1 MVSEL
6 HARLSAFI
14 GIFLIMALWE
24 TARPL
29 RPLLLEKWRRWGVN
43 LSMMVLNT
51 LIVRLLFSTTVV
63 NIAAHGEQQG
73 WGILYQFSSP
83 VWLKVLFALLAL
95 DLIVYLQHLAF
106 HAFPFLWRLHMVHHS
121 DLDFDL
127 TTGIRFH
134 PLEILISF
142 GIKGGAVVLLGA
154 SPLTVILFEIILNGT
169 AMFNHSNI
177 SLPGQIDR
185 WVRYF
190 LVTPDMHR
198 VHHSVIR
205 SETNSN
211 FGFNLPW
218 WDRFFRTYH
227 PAPRVE
233 LTRMTIGLTQFPD
246 PATQTLPRLLA
257 LPFSGSP
264 GEYPIF
270 LPSKKRKPKVRNL
283 NTRG

>member
-1 MVSEL
+1 MISEL

-24 TARPL
+24 AARPL
-29 RPLLLEKWRRWGVN
+29 RPLILEKWRRWGVN

-63 NIAAHGEQQG
+63 NIAAHAEQQG
-73 WGILYQFSSP
+73 WGILHQFSFP
-83 VWLKVLFALLAL
+83 VWPKVLIALLAF

-106 HAFPFLWRLHMVHHS
+106 HALPFFWRLHMVHHS

-218 WDRFFRTYH
+218 WDRFFRTYR
-227 PAPRVE
+227 PAPQE
-233 LTRMTIGLTQFPD
+233 EQTRMTIGLSQFRD
-246 PATQTLPRLLA
+246 PAIQTLPRLLA
-257 LPFSGSP
+257 LPFSGAP
-264 GEYPIF
+264 GEYPF
-270 LPSKKRKPKVRNL
+270 FPLFNKK
-283 NTRG
+283 